1 MFQTA
6 GGRLGGA
13 RPLLASRCR
22 TRRPRKLGH
31 AVTMRDILGL
41 DALKL
46 MKERSFAIFVARLVP
61 DLHPAAVLLRASPA
75 PFLSE
80 IGVHERR
87 RRR

>member
-6 GGRLGGA
+6 GGRVD
-13 RPLLASRCR
+13 
-22 TRRPRKLGH
+22 RRSGSIRFTLPHTPPAKLGH

-46 MKERSFAIFVARLVP
+46 MKERSFAIFVLGSFLICIPLQFYYGARRHVP
-61 DLHPAAVLLRASPA
+61 ERDRRA
-75 PFLSE
+75 
-80 IGVHERR
+80 ERR